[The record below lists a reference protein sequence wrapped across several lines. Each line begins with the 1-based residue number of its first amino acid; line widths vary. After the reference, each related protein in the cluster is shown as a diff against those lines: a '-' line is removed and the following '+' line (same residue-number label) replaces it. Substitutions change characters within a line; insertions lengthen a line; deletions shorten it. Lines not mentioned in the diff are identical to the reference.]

1 MRSSGHYSVASREKS
16 PARQKAEQL
25 TEQLQYIGQEEDTK
39 GKREALVQRARQIYE
54 KMEKTEQLDESRVR
68 VLNDQL
74 LKISD
79 DLNEER
85 SIRESFE
92 QEKKEAL
99 TLLEKEFT
107 QLTGE
112 YKKEVIARENH
123 LEGKIDERF
132 LKIRS
137 EIVHEQKK
145 RVDGQN
151 EMLRNVS
158 DHIAELNG
166 MIAAQRKSRYFRL
179 NLEKTAT
186 SL

>member
-1 MRSSGHYSVASREKS
+1 MRSSGHYSVTSREKS

-25 TEQLQYIGQEEDTK
+25 TEQLQYIGQDEEAK
-39 GKREALVQRARQIYE
+39 GRREGLVQRARIIYE
-54 KMEKTEQLDESRVR
+54 KMEKNEQIDESRVR
-68 VLNDQL
+68 MFNEQMV
-74 LKISD
+74 KIGED
-79 DLNEER
+79 MNEEQA
-85 SIRESFE
+85 IRESFE

-99 TLLEKEFT
+99 TLLEKEFS

-132 LKIRS
+132 MKIRT
-137 EIVHEQKK
+137 EIVQEQKK

-151 EMLRNVS
+151 DMLRNVS

-166 MIAAQRKSRYFRL
+166 MIAAQRKNR
-179 NLEKTAT
+179 
-186 SL
+186 